1 MAYNI
6 GDKVKFLNEE
16 GGGFVTK
23 VISPSMV
30 EVSIQDGFSIPY
42 STTELLKVDDQGTA
56 SQFFDEDF
64 GSKPDKQEEIVQQSP
79 NNISTELFKRQSLD
93 LKKGIYL
100 AFVPQDQRWLMTGLI
115 DIYLMNHSEYD
126 ILFSLNLLRENQFIN
141 QEYDVVGPNNKILIE
156 TIDREDINDWLKGQ
170 LQVLFIKEKADK
182 LISPLNKSFQ
192 IKGAK
197 FYQENNFK
205 NLDLLDANAMVV
217 ELITMDYQQ
226 MISKNSDELKDI
238 EVVESPKAKVKQQKS
253 LIQKYKIAP
262 LEAEVDLHI
271 SALSDDFK
279 DLKPHEILDEQLTHF
294 NKSLE
299 DAMLHQYEKIIYIHG
314 IGNGSLKKKL
324 KDELRGYEEIEV
336 RDASFQQY
344 GYGAIEVHIHYK

>member
-1 MAYNI
+1 MALKI
-6 GDKVKFLNEE
+6 GDKVKLLNEA
-16 GGGFVTK
+16 GGGYVTK
-23 VISPSMV
+23 IISSSMV
-30 EVSIQDGFSIPY
+30 EVSVEDGFNIPY
-42 STTELLKVDDQGTA
+42 ATRDLLKVEDQGTA

-64 GSKPDKQEEIVQQSP
+64 GKQPEIVDDP
-79 NNISTELFKRQSLD
+79 MDDPRHLSTELFRRQSLD

-100 AFVPQDQRWLMTGLI
+100 TFVPQDQRWLMTGLI
-115 DIYLMNHSEYD
+115 DVYIVNHSEFD
-126 ILFSLNLLRENQFIN
+126 ILFSLYLLQDSQFSN
-141 QEYDVVGPNNKILIE
+141 KEYDVVGPHNKFLID

-170 LQVLFIKEKADK
+170 LQVIFIKERLDNVIA
-182 LISPLNKSFQ
+182 PLNKSFQ
-192 IKGAK
+192 IKGSK
-197 FYQENNFK
+197 FYQEANFK
-205 NLDLLDANAMVV
+205 HIDLLDSNALVV
-217 ELITMDYQQ
+217 ELITIDYQQ
-226 MISKNSDELKDI
+226 MISKNNDEFKDLKI
-238 EVVESPKAKVKQQKS
+238 EESPKAKIKQQKS

-279 DLKPHEILDEQLTHF
+279 HMKPHEILSEQMDHF
-294 NKSLE
+294 NKTIE
-299 DAMLHQYEKIIYIHG
+299 DAMLHQFKKVIYIHG

>member
-1 MAYNI
+1 MAFKI
-6 GDKVKFLNEE
+6 GDKVKLLNEA
-16 GGGFVTK
+16 GGGYVTK
-23 VISPSMV
+23 IISPSMV
-30 EVSIQDGFSIPY
+30 EVGVEDGFNIPY
-42 STTELLKVDDQGTA
+42 STKELLKVEDQGIA

-64 GSKPDKQEEIVQQSP
+64 GNQPDTTEDQNSHP
-79 NNISTELFKRQSLD
+79 NQISTELFKRQSLD
-93 LKKGIYL
+93 LRKGIYI

-115 DIYLMNHSEYD
+115 DVYLLNHSEYD
-126 ILFSLNLLRENQFIN
+126 ILFSLYLLQDHQFVN
-141 QEYDVVGPNNKILIE
+141 KEYDVAGPHNKFLID

-170 LQVLFIKEKADK
+170 LQVIFIKDEMEKM
-182 LISPLNKSFQ
+182 ISPLNKSFQ

-205 NLDLLDANAMVV
+205 HIDLLEANSLVV
-217 ELITMDYQQ
+217 EIITMDYQQ
-226 MISKNSDELKDI
+226 MISKNSEELKDLKI
-238 EVVESPKAKVKQQKS
+238 EESPKAKVKQQKS
-253 LIQKYKIAP
+253 LIQNYKIAP

-279 DLKPHEILDEQLTHF
+279 HMKPHEILEEQLQFF
-294 NKSLE
+294 NKTLE
-299 DAMLHQYEKIIYIHG
+299 DAMLHQYTKIIYIHG

>member
-1 MAYNI
+1 MALKI
-6 GDKVKFLNEE
+6 GDKVKLLNEA
-16 GGGFVTK
+16 GGGYVTK
-23 VISPSMV
+23 IISSSMV
-30 EVSIQDGFSIPY
+30 EVSVEDGFNIPY
-42 STTELLKVDDQGTA
+42 ATRDLLKVVDQGTA

-64 GSKPDKQEEIVQQSP
+64 GKQPEAVDDP
-79 NNISTELFKRQSLD
+79 MDDPRHLSTELFKRQSLD

-100 AFVPQDQRWLMTGLI
+100 TFVPQDQRWLMTGLI
-115 DIYLMNHSEYD
+115 DVYIVNHSEFD
-126 ILFSLNLLRENQFIN
+126 ILFSLYLLKDNQFSN
-141 QEYDVVGPNNKILIE
+141 KEYDVVGPHNKFLID

-170 LQVLFIKEKADK
+170 LQVVFIKESLDNVIA
-182 LISPLNKSFQ
+182 PLNKSFQ
-192 IKGAK
+192 IKGSK
-197 FYQENNFK
+197 FYQEANFK
-205 NLDLLDANAMVV
+205 HIDLLDANALVV
-217 ELITMDYQQ
+217 ELITIDYQQ
-226 MISKNSDELKDI
+226 MISKNNDEFKDLKI
-238 EVVESPKAKVKQQKS
+238 EESPKAKIKQQKS

-279 DLKPHEILDEQLTHF
+279 YMKPHEILSEQMEHF
-294 NKSLE
+294 NKTIE
-299 DAMLHQYEKIIYIHG
+299 DAMLHQFKKVIYIHG

>member
-1 MAYNI
+1 MALKI
-6 GDKVKFLNEE
+6 GDKVKLLNEA
-16 GGGFVTK
+16 GGGYVTK
-23 VISPSMV
+23 IISPSMV
-30 EVSIQDGFSIPY
+30 EVSVEDGFNIPY
-42 STTELLKVDDQGTA
+42 ATRELLKVEDQGIA

-64 GSKPDKQEEIVQQSP
+64 GDQPEANEERNSDP
-79 NNISTELFKRQSLD
+79 NHISTELFKRQSLD
-93 LKKGIYL
+93 LKKGIFL

-115 DIYLMNHSEYD
+115 DVYLLNHSEND
-126 ILFSLNLLRENQFIN
+126 ILFSLFLLKDNQFN
-141 QEYDVVGPNNKILIE
+141 NKEYDVLGPHNKFLVD

-170 LQVLFIKEKADK
+170 LQVLFIKESLDK
-182 LISPLNKSFQ
+182 VISPLNKSFN

-197 FYQENNFK
+197 FYQETNFK
-205 NLDLLDANAMVV
+205 HIDLLDSNALIV

-226 MISKNSDELKDI
+226 MISKNSDELKDLKV
-238 EVVESPKAKVKQQKS
+238 EESPKAKIKQQKS

-271 SALSDDFK
+271 SALSDEFNHM
-279 DLKPHEILDEQLTHF
+279 KPHEILSEQLEHF
-294 NKSLE
+294 NKTIE
-299 DAMLHQYEKIIYIHG
+299 DAMLHQYVKIIYIHG

>member
-1 MAYNI
+1 MAYNL

-16 GGGFVTK
+16 GGGFITK

-30 EVSIQDGFSIPY
+30 EVSIQDGFNIPY

-64 GSKPDKQEEIVQQSP
+64 GNKPEAKEEENQNPSH
-79 NNISTELFKRQSLD
+79 ISSELFKRQSLD
-93 LKKGIYL
+93 LKKGIFL

-115 DIYLMNHSEYD
+115 DIYIVNHTEYD
-126 ILFSLNLLRENQFIN
+126 IVFSLNLLRDNTFVN
-141 QEYDVVGPNNKILIE
+141 QEYDVLGPHNKFLID

-170 LQVLFIKEKADK
+170 LQVLFIKEKSEK
-182 LISPLNKSFQ
+182 LISPLNKSFT

-205 NLDLLDANAMVV
+205 NIDLLDANAMVV

-226 MISKNSDELKDI
+226 MISKNSDELKDLKV
-238 EVVESPKAKVKQQKS
+238 EESPKAIIKQQKS
-253 LIQKYKIAP
+253 LIQRYKYAP

-271 SALSDDFK
+271 SALSDDFR
-279 DLKPHEILDEQLTHF
+279 DLKPHEILDEQLLHF
-294 NKSLE
+294 NKTLE
-299 DAMLHQYEKIIYIHG
+299 DAMLHQYVKIIYIHG

>member
-1 MAYNI
+1 MAFKI
-6 GDKVKFLNEE
+6 GDKVKLLNEA

-23 VISPSMV
+23 IISSSMV
-30 EVSIQDGFSIPY
+30 EVSVEDGFNIPY
-42 STTELLKVDDQGTA
+42 ATRDLLKVVDQGTA

-64 GSKPDKQEEIVQQSP
+64 GAQPEIKEDA
-79 NNISTELFKRQSLD
+79 NNDPSHISTELFKRQSLD

-115 DIYLMNHSEYD
+115 DVYVLNHSEYD
-126 ILFSLNLLRENQFIN
+126 TLFSLYLFQENEFN
-141 QEYDVVGPNNKILIE
+141 SKEYDVVGPHNKFLID

-170 LQVLFIKEKADK
+170 LQVIFIKEKMDK
-182 LISPLNKSFQ
+182 VISPLNKSFQ
-192 IKGAK
+192 IKGTK
-197 FYQENNFK
+197 FYQETNFK
-205 NLDLLDANAMVV
+205 HIDLLDSNALIV

-238 EVVESPKAKVKQQKS
+238 KVEESPKARVKQQKS

-279 DLKPHEILDEQLTHF
+279 HMKPHEILSEQLEHF
-294 NKSLE
+294 NKTIE
-299 DAMLHQYEKIIYIHG
+299 DAMLHQYQKVIYIHG